1 MINKKILLSL
11 LTVGLLACIASGG
24 TWAYFQDTVYSP
36 VNTLTTA
43 TLASEYTYDPAL
55 TPSLTGWVPFT
66 TTDGIFGPF
75 DADNLVP
82 DSNPHIIKPIHIQ
95 NMGTTSATVKAT
107 ITPGTTVANVQNL
120 VITVGNDP
128 IYTGGAFVTTPII
141 LDLGPVEASGA
152 SNVDASIGY
161 TFTDDGNQNL
171 SETQSIPFN
180 MSIAVKAIA
189 TP

>member
-11 LTVGLLACIASGG
+11 LTVGLLACIASAG

-43 TLASEYTYDPAL
+43 KLTSEYTYDPTQNPIL
-55 TPSLTGWVPFT
+55 TDWVSF
-66 TTDGIFGPF
+66 DANGGIFGPF
-75 DADNLVP
+75 NANNLVP
-82 DSNPHIIKPIHIQ
+82 DSIPHIIKPIHIQ
-95 NMGTTSATVKAT
+95 NMGTTSATVTAT
-107 ITPGTTVANVQNL
+107 ITPGTPDEVQNL
-120 VITVGNDP
+120 VITVGEVP

-141 LDLGPVEASGA
+141 LNLGDVEASGA

-161 TFTDDGNQNL
+161 TFTNDGNQNL
-171 SETQSIPFN
+171 SEDLSIPFN